1 MEAAF
6 REKRFADGAVDGID
20 AVNGLLAYHFP
31 RKSAGA
37 NELPDQPVVL

>member
-6 REKRFADGAVDGID
+6 REKRFSDGAIDGID
-20 AVNGLLAYHFP
+20 AINALLVQHFP
-31 RKSAGA
+31 RSSSSP